1 MSSISIMMFLFFRKK
16 FNFRTKSRS
25 KIFVFVFLFYDFLVF
40 VFFAI
45 VSKVFHFSRFKVF
58 RNRFFVQNNHMIVFC
73 ILRQVQF
80 KKFVFVLIDFEI
92 STYVFIDKIFAQFHD
107 LLLHFFAYFRRF
119 RKFDN
124 QIVRIENITH
134 VIYIIMILKTHVKR
148 LFLYVIDFNQYFII
162 MNFFW
167 FRRHEIHV
175 SFEFNTLI
183 MFSIFVCFIVAQ
195 FLSRFKKSFEKKKFL
210 ISQKFQR
217 IWKFEN
223 QKKKS
228 LTLIST
234 FRLFIKKHFVRLFT
248 KNISTSFVQSF
259 EKNILTFFAQSFK
272 KNISTFLVQSFKKN
286 ILTFY

>member
-1 MSSISIMMFLFFRKK
+1 MIFSFSFFLQSYRKFFISVVLKFFE
-16 FNFRTKSRS
+16 
-25 KIFVFVFLFYDFLVF
+25 IDF
-40 VFFAI
+40 
-45 VSKVFHFSRFKVF
+45 SFK
-58 RNRFFVQNNHMIVFC
+58 NNHMIVFC

-175 SFEFNTLI
+175 SFEFNIFI
-183 MFSIFVCFIVAQ
+183 MFSFFCLFHCCSVSVKVQKIT
-195 FLSRFKKSFEKKKFL
+195 RKKKF
-210 ISQKFQR
+210 F
-217 IWKFEN
+217 
-223 QKKKS
+223 
-228 LTLIST
+228 
-234 FRLFIKKHFVRLFT
+234 
-248 KNISTSFVQSF
+248 
-259 EKNILTFFAQSFK
+259 
-272 KNISTFLVQSFKKN
+272 
-286 ILTFY
+286 